1 METKEKL
8 APMLSILKSLFQ
20 STQAIWGIITAFGAM
35 LMVWFIRKEAKSEV
49 RNEILEE
56 NIKNVEQQA
65 QKVIENQQ
73 KQAEIASKPTP
84 SRDGIHDGL
93 CEPD

>member
-1 METKEKL
+1 
-8 APMLSILKSLFQ
+8 MLSILKSLFQ

-73 KQAEIASKPTP
+73 KQAEIAADPAP
-84 SRDGIHDGL
+84 SRDDVHDWMLGL
-93 CEPD
+93 SKRDKD

>member
-1 METKEKL
+1 
-8 APMLSILKSLFQ
+8 MLSILKSLFQ

-49 RNEILEE
+49 RNEILKE

-65 QKVIENQQ
+65 QKTIEIQQ
-73 KQAEIASKPTP
+73 KQAEIASEPSP
-84 SRDGIHDGL
+84 SRDDIHDWMLGL
-93 CEPD
+93 GKGDKD